1 MNVKILQLA
10 RKAHRSHWRATSDES
25 TGDRQATAV
34 TKAWQENASRLAPS
48 SVHPEVPI
56 GGDAKERIDLVDDRD
71 LTAYE
76 LKNSGKNPHH
86 EFFKDIFKVITYNH
100 NHAVKLRTLVFI
112 TELAGIER
120 LKKNGLAQAVI
131 ASAQDFGINI
141 ELETT

>member
-1 MNVKILQLA
+1 MQLA
-10 RKAHRSHWRATSDES
+10 REAHRRDWRATSDES
-25 TGDRQATAV
+25 TGDKQAATV
-34 TKAWQENASRLAPS
+34 TKTWQKSASLLAPS
-48 SVHPEVPI
+48 SIHAEVPI
-56 GGDAKERIDLVDDRD
+56 GDGAKERIDLLDDRD

-100 NHAVKLRTLVFI
+100 NHPVKIRKLVFI

-131 ASAQDFGINI
+131 ASAQDFGIAI